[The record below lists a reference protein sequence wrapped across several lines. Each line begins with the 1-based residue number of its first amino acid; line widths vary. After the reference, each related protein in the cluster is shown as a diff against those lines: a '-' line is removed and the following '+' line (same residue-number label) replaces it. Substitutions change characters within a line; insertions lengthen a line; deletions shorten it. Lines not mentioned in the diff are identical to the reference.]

1 MVVWVV
7 CRLFDTVVKPS
18 PSGTERAVVED
29 DEATLRGSAE
39 GVGSRPAAGVATAL
53 GGVAVAE
60 AEVDSR
66 VEWRI
71 VSQGGKLPREALRDD
86 ESEPN
91 DDPLPG
97 DGSLGRFG
105 IVLVG

>member
-1 MVVWVV
+1 M
-7 CRLFDTVVKPS
+7 
-18 PSGTERAVVED
+18 VED

-39 GVGSRPAAGVATAL
+39 GAGSRPASSVATAL

-60 AEVDSR
+60 AQVDGG
-66 VEWRI
+66 VEWRV
-71 VSQGGKLPREALRDD
+71 VSQEGKPPREVLRDD

-97 DGSLGRFG
+97 DN
-105 IVLVG
+105 VGWMDCD